1 MKGAVVVQVM
11 WDHEAVEK
19 LIEFIQNHADLDD
32 LAQLV
37 SLVCVDDR
45 VKVQH
50 SGGYSDPFRNGRRC
64 TDLINRS
71 KTS

>member
-11 WDHEAVEK
+11 WEHDAVEK
-19 LIEFIQNHADLDD
+19 LLGFIQNHADLDD

-45 VKVQH
+45 VSVQH
-50 SGGYSDPFRNGRRC
+50 SAGSSDPFRNGRRC
-64 TDLINRS
+64 NNLINRS
-71 KTS
+71 KKS